1 MWYAAQTVLRGEFVA
16 EVHACESQTCCL
28 QLVHVCVEFCMDKFL
43 GKSTVIVEYLHLSFV
58 VKFLL
63 SSYYRLRIL
72 SITGMIGKNCMC
84 VCVCTCAGALSLP
97 PPFPPFIL
105 SLCHFRE
112 VSKSGFNVFFP
123 NKCQLY
129 SFFLPVPTF
138 RTCNT

>member
-1 MWYAAQTVLRGEFVA
+1 M
-16 EVHACESQTCCL
+16 HACESQTCCL

-72 SITGMIGKNCMC
+72 SITGMIGKSC
-84 VCVCTCAGALSLP
+84 VCVCARACAGALSLP

-105 SLCHFRE
+105 SFCHFRE
-112 VSKSGFNVFFP
+112 VSKSGFNGFFSQINVNFIP
-123 NKCQLY
+123 FPLQFPLLGHVILKYMATSLGQSC
-129 SFFLPVPTF
+129 
-138 RTCNT
+138 